1 MPSAMPSSMRHLP
14 YVAALILV
22 VLVSPP
28 TADAQNYYQNPR
40 AFVRSSQVIGAGDA
54 TVAFPTRETVFFYT
68 PAHLTE
74 AASLRPRVTILGV
87 QGALSTTIFD
97 QVDFYNDR
105 LDPAIERGFENLA
118 DDELQQLY
126 DEAFEVGR
134 RRAFLGGDVL
144 LPSVMLR
151 TGPLALGAGLF
162 GHSSGT
168 YRFSDSGFGV
178 PALDFAGRVDAMG
191 VFSGALDAAVLGFD
205 GLSVGVTAKYTR
217 RYLTVKSRPL
227 DTIDEDEPLLVFVGD
242 AVSIDYGMQY
252 TLDLPLPGS
261 LALGLALYDV
271 SSAEY
276 AFTLDDVLTGE
287 EPSDPATDPRVQR
300 ELATINERYQPRAS
314 YRFGAAYTVPSLLGV
329 FGETGLMVDYVGY
342 QDPVVDQSTLA
353 GLHLGAQVQLLSLLS
368 VRTGLSQG
376 YPSAGAGLALGLV
389 KIDYAFFGQEEGRIP
404 GQTPGWQHLL
414 NLRLTL

>member
-1 MPSAMPSSMRHLP
+1 MPSCMRFLP

-22 VLVSPP
+22 VLVSPH

-54 TVAFPTRETVFFYT
+54 TVAFPTRETVFFYN

-191 VFSGALDAAVLGFD
+191 VFSGALDAAALGFD

-300 ELATINERYQPRAS
+300 ELANINERYQPRAS

-353 GLHLGAQVQLLSLLS
+353 GLHVGAQVQLLSLLS

>member
-1 MPSAMPSSMRHLP
+1 MPSSMRFLP

-22 VLVSPP
+22 VLVSPH

-54 TVAFPTRETVFFYT
+54 TVAFPTRETVFFYN

-144 LPSVMLR
+144 LPSIMLR

-191 VFSGALDAAVLGFD
+191 VFSGALDAAALGFD

-300 ELATINERYQPRAS
+300 ELANINERYQPRAS

-353 GLHLGAQVQLLSLLS
+353 GLHVGAQVQLLSLLS

>member
-1 MPSAMPSSMRHLP
+1 
-14 YVAALILV
+14 
-22 VLVSPP
+22 
-28 TADAQNYYQNPR
+28 
-40 AFVRSSQVIGAGDA
+40 
-54 TVAFPTRETVFFYT
+54 
-68 PAHLTE
+68 
-74 AASLRPRVTILGV
+74 
-87 QGALSTTIFD
+87 
-97 QVDFYNDR
+97 
-105 LDPAIERGFENLA
+105 
-118 DDELQQLY
+118 
-126 DEAFEVGR
+126 
-134 RRAFLGGDVL
+134 
-144 LPSVMLR
+144 
-151 TGPLALGAGLF
+151 
-162 GHSSGT
+162 
-168 YRFSDSGFGV
+168 
-178 PALDFAGRVDAMG
+178 VDAMG
-191 VFSGALDAAVLGFD
+191 VFSGALDAAALGFD

-300 ELATINERYQPRAS
+300 ELANINERYQPRAS

-353 GLHLGAQVQLLSLLS
+353 GLHVGAQVQLLSLLS

>member
-1 MPSAMPSSMRHLP
+1 MPSCMRFLP

-22 VLVSPP
+22 VLVSPH

-54 TVAFPTRETVFFYT
+54 TVAFPTRETVFFYN

-191 VFSGALDAAVLGFD
+191 VFSGALDAAALGFD

-287 EPSDPATDPRVQR
+287 EPTNPATDPRVQR
-300 ELATINERYQPRAS
+300 ELANINERYQPRAS

-353 GLHLGAQVQLLSLLS
+353 GLHVGAQVQLLSLLS

>member
-1 MPSAMPSSMRHLP
+1 MPSCLRFLP

-22 VLVSPP
+22 VLVSPH

-54 TVAFPTRETVFFYT
+54 TVAFPTRETVFFYN

-191 VFSGALDAAVLGFD
+191 VFSGALDAAALGFD

-300 ELATINERYQPRAS
+300 ELANINERYQPRAS

-353 GLHLGAQVQLLSLLS
+353 GLHVGAQVQLLSLLS

>member
-1 MPSAMPSSMRHLP
+1 MPSCMRFLP

-22 VLVSPP
+22 VLVSPH

-54 TVAFPTRETVFFYT
+54 TVAFPTRETVFFYN

-144 LPSVMLR
+144 LPSIMLR

-191 VFSGALDAAVLGFD
+191 VFSGALDAAALGFD

-300 ELATINERYQPRAS
+300 ELANINERYQPRAS

-353 GLHLGAQVQLLSLLS
+353 GLHVGAQVQLLSLLS